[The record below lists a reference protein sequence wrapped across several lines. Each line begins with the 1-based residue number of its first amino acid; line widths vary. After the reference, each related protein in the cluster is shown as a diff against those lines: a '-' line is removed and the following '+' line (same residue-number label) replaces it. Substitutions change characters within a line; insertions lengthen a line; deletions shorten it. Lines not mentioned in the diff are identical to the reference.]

1 MGGIWGIY
9 KPEPTHVEGVKIV
22 ACRGSVI
29 QGSEG
34 RKKKGPKER
43 RKQFGKRSTVMRR
56 HPGKKGTVFKE
67 SYASWGWLS

>member
-34 RKKKGPKER
+34 RKKKKAQKKEESSL
-43 RKQFGKRSTVMRR
+43 GK
-56 HPGKKGTVFKE
+56 E
-67 SYASWGWLS
+67 AQ

>member
-34 RKKKGPKER
+34 RKKKRPK
-43 RKQFGKRSTVMRR
+43 RKKKAVWEKKHSNAETPWKKRYCVQ
-56 HPGKKGTVFKE
+56 GV
-67 SYASWGWLS
+67 LSELGLA